1 MSGGL
6 VRYLGKFAGARVAV
20 VGDYIA
26 DEFIYGETSRISRE
40 APVLVLDFQR
50 REVIPGG
57 GGNAAMNAASLG
69 GKVAAVGA
77 LGEGEAGRALCE
89 TLKRRRIDT
98 SLLLADPQRVT
109 PTKMRILAGGRNTA
123 RQQVIRVDH
132 ERRAALRPEIEARI
146 VSAIGEMADGG
157 ADAIIVSDYG
167 LGVVTTAVRE
177 AVQSAARTVIVTVDS
192 RYAGDSFREVTAIT
206 PNEEEAQALLG
217 FWPEGD
223 RLGEAGAALLDRT
236 RARGVLLTRGS
247 QGMSLFERGAP
258 RRDIPIFGTDEVADV
273 TGAGDTVIAAFTL
286 SLAAGASMAEA
297 AEIANRAA
305 GIVVMKMGTAV
316 VEAEELKKALEDGP

>member
-6 VRYLGKFAGARVAV
+6 AGYLGRFASLRVAV

-26 DEFIYGETSRISRE
+26 DEFIYGNTSRISRE

-57 GGNAAMNAASLG
+57 GGNAAMNAAALG
-69 GKVAAVGA
+69 GKVAAIGAIGDGGVGK
-77 LGEGEAGRALCE
+77 GLCE
-89 TLKRRRIDT
+89 ALRRRRIDT
-98 SLLLADPQRVT
+98 ELLLCDPQRVT

-132 ERRAALRPEIEARI
+132 EKRIPLDDEMEAKVIAAVGRL
-146 VSAIGEMADGG
+146 ADGG

-167 LGVVTTAVRE
+167 LGVVTLAVRE
-177 AVQSAARTVIVTVDS
+177 AIQAAARRIVVTVDS
-192 RYAGDSFREVTAIT
+192 RYAGDRFHEVTAIT
-206 PNEEEAQALLG
+206 PNEEEVQTLLG
-217 FWPEGD
+217 YWPEGD
-223 RLGEAGAALLDRT
+223 KLDAAGAALLERT
-236 RARGVLLTRGS
+236 RARGVLITRGS
-247 QGMSLFERGAP
+247 QGMSLFEREAP

-305 GIVVMKMGTAV
+305 GLVVMKMGTAV
-316 VEAEELKKALEDGP
+316 VEAEELARALEEGA

>member
-6 VRYLGKFAGARVAV
+6 AKYVAKFPSTRVAV

-89 TLKRRRIDT
+89 TLKRRRIDA
-98 SLLLADPQRVT
+98 SLLLADSQRVT

-132 ERRAALRPEIEARI
+132 EKRVPLQAGLEEKV
-146 VSAIGEMADGG
+146 VSAIGRLAGGG
-157 ADAIIVSDYG
+157 ADALIVSDYG
-167 LGVVTTAVRE
+167 LGVVTPAVRE
-177 AVQSAARTVIVTVDS
+177 AVQGAARKIIVTVDS

-206 PNEEEAQALLG
+206 PNEEEVQGLLG
-217 FWPEGD
+217 FWPEGG
-223 RLGEAGAALLDRT
+223 RLDEAGAALLDRT
-236 RARGVLLTRGS
+236 GARGVLITRGS
-247 QGMSLFERGAP
+247 QGMSLFERGAA
-258 RRDIPIFGTDEVADV
+258 RRDIPIYGTDEVADV

-286 SLAAGASMAEA
+286 SLAAGASMGEA

-316 VEAEELKKALEDGP
+316 VEAEELRKALEDGP